1 MRAGKESMQRMEV
14 SWELLGEV
22 GLENRKGMLKVKSGG
37 MLPQAKEPP
46 EAGREVRTFLG
57 AFRGSTALP
66 TH

>member
-1 MRAGKESMQRMEV
+1 MTGVLRKRGKFWIQRQI
-14 SWELLGEV
+14 GTQ
-22 GLENRKGMLKVKSGG
+22 GDAHVKSGG